1 MAKISKSK
9 IVFFF
14 FFFFL
19 NTIFWSS
26 HRGAAEMNLT
36 RIHEDVGLIPGLAQ
50 WLRIWCCYELWCRSQ
65 TQLGSCILAA
75 GQQL

>member
-14 FFFFL
+14 FFFL
-19 NTIFWSS
+19 NTISWSS

-50 WLRIWCCYELWCRSQ
+50 WVGDPVFL
-65 TQLGSCILAA
+65 
-75 GQQL
+75 